1 MSDLKYN
8 GIPLHALA
16 SGQPPTGPT
25 DSQDDDLYSDT
36 IEVQTTNHVVQPP
49 ASPLLPAGDGAADE
63 QPRNPTES
71 VEPLETIVDSSIVT
85 PRSLEASVVDGSPK
99 HNPVPEQPANQILV
113 PFAQSDTQSRTPVP
127 DAVSTAPTNAI
138 MPNATASVTMSE
150 SVDPQPQPF
159 HDMPRLDMPRTGSQ
173 STGDPKTSSRRVKE
187 YTMPDGTVVSGKG
200 LGRGRPGIKRGP
212 RKSKSLTGDG
222 QQPDGASP
230 QSSVST
236 PPVNGI
242 PSSNKRRRSGTN
254 IKADSPD
261 SDSMLSDSRDSTPEY
276 NPTEETRSGRKI
288 QKPPTNANQVAESAS
303 PASKRPRLENRQSTT
318 TSSPAVKLHPKIK
331 RKMYKGREQLALCE
345 HCQRGHGPV
354 GNVIVFCDA
363 CNKCWHQRCHEPQVP
378 QSVINDSKAEWFC
391 VHCEKILHGKKGK
404 KAKLNG
410 TEGSTSQP
418 TKPQFVG
425 PLIGGAGLSQVH
437 KIAYLESLTKEQL
450 IALILQ
456 GSDLAP
462 ALPMFQAPAPQLPQA
477 EFKSNYITPA
487 SSTPGLHPSNSTA
500 DQDDEGYDSY
510 FDEHAALYPKPG
522 NGVKLPPESAD
533 VHMLLEH
540 PQSRTFSHWVRGMP
554 TREFS
559 GGADVVFQR

>member
-1 MSDLKYN
+1 MSDHNYN
-8 GIPLHALA
+8 GIPSPALA
-16 SGQPPTGPT
+16 NGQPLTGQT
-25 DSQDDDLYSDT
+25 DDQDDDLYSDT
-36 IEVQTTNHVVQPP
+36 IEVQTTNDISQPP
-49 ASPLLPAGDGAADE
+49 QSPLILATDGAADE
-63 QPRNPTES
+63 QPRSPAES
-71 VEPLETIVDSSIVT
+71 VQPIETAVYSSAADPVSLEPDVAVDSPQHSQ
-85 PRSLEASVVDGSPK
+85 S
-99 HNPVPEQPANQILV
+99 PEQSTSSV
-113 PFAQSDTQSRTPVP
+113 PVAFVQSDTK
-127 DAVSTAPTNAI
+127 AFAPGPNLISNAQTNARVSS
-138 MPNATASVTMSE
+138 ATASVTLSE
-150 SVDPQPQPF
+150 AGDPPPQPSYGIL
-159 HDMPRLDMPRTGSQ
+159 HLDMPRTDPQ
-173 STGDPKTSSRRVKE
+173 STADLRTSSRRVKQ

-212 RKSKSLTGDG
+212 RKSKSLTADG
-222 QQPDGASP
+222 QHPDGASP
-230 QSSVST
+230 QSSITT
-236 PPVNGI
+236 PPVTAMS
-242 PSSNKRRRSGTN
+242 SSNKRRRSGTN
-254 IKADSPD
+254 TKAETPE

-288 QKPPTNANQVAESAS
+288 QKPPTNTTQVAESAS
-303 PASKRPRLENRQSTT
+303 PASKRPKLENRQSMTI
-318 TSSPAVKLHPKIK
+318 SSPALKLHPKIK

-354 GNVIVFCDA
+354 GNAIVFCDA

-391 VHCEKILHGKKGK
+391 AHCEKILHGKKGK

-410 TEGSTSQP
+410 AEGSTSQP
-418 TKPQFVG
+418 AKPQFVG
-425 PLIGGAGLSQVH
+425 PLIGGAALSQVH

-487 SSTPGLHPSNSTA
+487 SSTPGLHPSISTA
-500 DQDDEGYDSY
+500 DQEDEGYDSY